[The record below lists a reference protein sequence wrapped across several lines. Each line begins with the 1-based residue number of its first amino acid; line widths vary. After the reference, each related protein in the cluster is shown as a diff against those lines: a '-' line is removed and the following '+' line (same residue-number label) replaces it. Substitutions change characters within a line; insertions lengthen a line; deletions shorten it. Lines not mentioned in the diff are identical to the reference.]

1 LLGLALLWR
10 TLLSLSLLVALVGL
24 TLLTLG
30 SLSLRL
36 IALAALALPALLALP
51 LAGGPIALSF
61 TALFGFA
68 LLVLALRAVAAF
80 LLFVPALRALVTA
93 LIFWLRLAGGLIP
106 LLPLLAPLRL
116 AALVLCSRPA
126 VLRSPLHIAA
136 VLLTVR
142 AGGIALALRGAVR
155 HVLG

>member
-1 LLGLALLWR
+1 LR
-10 TLLSLSLLVALVGL
+10 SLSLSLI
-24 TLLTLG
+24 
-30 SLSLRL
+30 SLS
-36 IALAALALPALLALP
+36 ALALGWARGLFPLALTSG
-51 LAGGPIALSF
+51 LIALSF